1 MKKILL
7 ALFLVAAA
15 TPFFAQDCEPDPL
28 YADSVGVYPLP
39 FVAGENG
46 EPDTG
51 GIPDTACVGVFYQ
64 TNFTIIVDTFV
75 INGLEAIPDYLE
87 ITEVAN
93 LPEGMTYACNPADCT
108 YYPEIPGCASVY
120 GIPADGTSGNHSLQ
134 ISGTAYFF
142 GGSISYPI
150 TFPDPSIAPG
160 EYIINVRELD
170 DENCG
175 EPSSVESPTA
185 INSVAVAPN
194 PFTDFTQISIQAATA
209 GTYDFAVTDLL
220 GRTVNRQTLDVRAGD
235 NSFTFNGSDLAKG
248 IYIYAISQGDKVTS
262 GKLVVE

>member
-15 TPFFAQDCEPDPL
+15 TPFFAQDCEPDPQYL
-28 YADSVGVYPLP
+28 DSVGVYPLP

-51 GIPDTACVGVFYQ
+51 GIPDTACVGIFYQ

-75 INGLEAIPDYLE
+75 INGTQAVPEYLVIDDIE
-87 ITEVAN
+87 N
-93 LPEGMTYACNPADCT
+93 LPDGMTFACNPADCT
-108 YYPEIPGCASVY
+108 YLFQEPGCASVY
-120 GIPADGTSGNHSLQ
+120 GIPTGDPGDYSLQ

-142 GGSISYPI
+142 GGTINFPIS
-150 TFPDPSIAPG
+150 FPDPGLAPG
-160 EYIINVRELD
+160 EYIIHVRD
-170 DENCG
+170 AGDENCG
-175 EPSSVESPTA
+175 EPSAIESPAA

-194 PFTDFTQISIQAATA
+194 PFTDFTQINIQAATA
-209 GTYDFAVTDLL
+209 GTYNFAVTDLL
-220 GRTVNRQTLDVRAGD
+220 GRTVDRQTLDVREGD
-235 NSFTFNGSDLAKG
+235 NSFTFDGSDLAKG

>member
-1 MKKILL
+1 MKKVLL
-7 ALFLVAAA
+7 ALFLIAAA
-15 TPFFAQDCEPDPL
+15 TPFFAQDCMPDPQ

-39 FVAGENG
+39 FVEGENG
-46 EPDTG
+46 EPGTG
-51 GIPDTACVGVFYQ
+51 GIPDSACVGIFYQ

-75 INGLEAIPDYLE
+75 INGIEAIPDYLE
-87 ITEVAN
+87 ITEVSN

-108 YYPEIPGCASVY
+108 YYPQEPGCASVY
-120 GIPADGTSGNHSLQ
+120 GIPTTAGDFSLQ
-134 ISGTAYFF
+134 ISGVAYLF

-150 TFPDPSIAPG
+150 NFPDPAIAPG
-160 EYIINVRELD
+160 EYILHVREAD

-175 EPSSVESPTA
+175 EPSSVESPAA
-185 INSVAVAPN
+185 INSVVVAPN
-194 PFTDFTQISIQAATA
+194 PFTDFTQINIQAATA

-220 GRTVNRQTLDVRAGD
+220 GRTVNRQTLNVNAGD